1 MKEYWLALHQDTFLW
16 VKGNK
21 GLVYNALNHRMFR
34 FNDNEELRRLIDV
47 LQQMD
52 SLYRVVIN
60 ERDLSNEEV
69 RNWVNNIVQTD
80 SGVLIENDG
89 MNERPVSLKPELKVQ
104 DAIHTFEWEH
114 KENVGGRIMT
124 NLHRLVLHI
133 NGSQFGN
140 SSYSKQII
148 HPEPKRNEL
157 NMEDVCRF
165 ITSFGDT
172 SSLSQIC
179 LVGCLWQ
186 YAQYEEL
193 LAFIHSLNINVT
205 VYCIEKDFLAYRNT
219 SKNSFYDNVTFH
231 VLISDYEAEHSAW
244 LGETAADDSVSY
256 GFLVTTEDELD
267 AASQL
272 MERYEL
278 SDRSRI
284 YPLYNADN
292 LDFLKENLY
301 MREEYFEDIDLSKR
315 EVFAHQVVNTNF
327 FGTLTVFS
335 DGKVYSGSGTNPIGT
350 IKENLYTLVY
360 REMTE
365 GNSWMQTRSKE
376 PCASCVYQLLCPS
389 PSTYEQI
396 IGVPNLCH
404 INQ

>member
-16 VKGNK
+16 VKRNK
-21 GLVYNALNHRMFR
+21 GLVYNAVNHRMFR
-34 FNDNEELRRLIDV
+34 FNDNDELSRLIDE

-52 SLYRVVIN
+52 NLYRVVIN
-60 ERDLSNEEV
+60 EHDLSNEEV
-69 RNWVNNIVQTD
+69 RNWVKNIVQTG

-89 MNERPVSLKPELKVQ
+89 TNERPVSLKPELKVQ
-104 DAIHTFEWEH
+104 DTIPTFEWEH
-114 KENVGGRIMT
+114 RENVGGRIMT

-133 NGSQFGN
+133 NGSRFGN

-148 HPEPKRNEL
+148 CPEPKGNEL
-157 NMEDVCRF
+157 DMDDVCRF

-172 SSLSQIC
+172 SALSQIS

-186 YAQYEEL
+186 YAQYKEL
-193 LAFIHSLNINVT
+193 LEFIHSLNINVT

-219 SKNSFYDNVTFH
+219 NKDSFYDNVTYH
-231 VLISDYEAEHSAW
+231 VLISDYEAEHSVW
-244 LGETAADDSVSY
+244 LGETKADDSISY
-256 GFLVTTEDELD
+256 GFLVASEYELET
-267 AASQL
+267 ASQL

-284 YPLYNADN
+284 YPLYTTDN

-301 MREEYFEDIDLSKR
+301 MREEYFEDVDLSKR

-335 DGKVYSGSGTNPIGT
+335 DGNVFAGSGTTPIGT

-365 GNSWMQTRSKE
+365 GNSWMQIRNQE
-376 PCASCVYQLLCPS
+376 PCVNCVYQWLCPS
-389 PSTYEQI
+389 PSTYEQS
-396 IGVPNLCH
+396 IGVPDLCH
-404 INQ
+404 IPQ

>member
-1 MKEYWLALHQDTFLW
+1 MKEYWLALHSDTFLW
-16 VKGNK
+16 VKDNK
-21 GLVYNALNHRMFR
+21 GLVYNALNYKMFT
-34 FNDNEELRRLIDV
+34 FDNNDV
-47 LQQMD
+47 LRGLINELQQLD
-52 SLYRVVIN
+52 NLYRVVIN
-60 ERDLSNEEV
+60 ECELSNENV
-69 RNWVNNIVQTD
+69 RNWVNNVLHTE
-80 SGVLIENDG
+80 SGVLVENDG
-89 MNERPVSLKPELKVQ
+89 VNNRPVSLKPELKVQ
-104 DAIHTFEWEH
+104 DSILTYESEH
-114 KENVGGRIMT
+114 RKNVGGRIMT

-140 SSYSKQII
+140 SFYSKQII
-148 HPEPKRNEL
+148 YPEPKGNEL

-186 YAQYEEL
+186 YAQHEEL
-193 LAFIHSLNINVT
+193 LASIHSLNIKVT

-256 GFLVTTEDELD
+256 GFLVTSEDELD

-278 SDRSRI
+278 SGRSRI

-335 DGKVYSGSGTNPIGT
+335 DGKVYSGSGTDPIGT

-365 GNSWMQTRSKE
+365 GNSWMQTRSQE